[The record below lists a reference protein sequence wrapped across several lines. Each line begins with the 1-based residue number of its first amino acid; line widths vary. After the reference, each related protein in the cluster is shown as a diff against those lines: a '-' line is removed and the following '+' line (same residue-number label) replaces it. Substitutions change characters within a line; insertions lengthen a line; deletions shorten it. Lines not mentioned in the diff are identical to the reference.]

1 MENLYINHIA
11 VFVSAVMSL
20 VIGGLWFSPI
30 LFQKVWQREAGIS
43 DEQMAKLNPLK
54 TFGLT
59 LLLAWIA
66 SYNLA
71 GFLSAPGTTWKFG
84 LAAGS
89 AVGIGWVAT
98 QFIVIS
104 LFEQRSWKY
113 MAINCGYV
121 TVYFALIGFILGI
134 WR

>member
-1 MENLYINHIA
+1 MENYYINHIA
-11 VFVSAVMSL
+11 VFVCAVMSL

-43 DEQMAKLNPLK
+43 DELMARLKPLK
-54 TFGLT
+54 TFGIT
-59 LLLAWIA
+59 FLLAWIA

-84 LAAGS
+84 LAAGL
-89 AVGIGWVAT
+89 AAGVGWVAT
-98 QFIVIS
+98 QFVIIA
-104 LFEQRSWKY
+104 LFEQRSWRF

-121 TVYFALIGFILGI
+121 TVYFGVIGFILGI

>member
-11 VFVSAVMSL
+11 VFICAVMSL
-20 VIGGLWFSPI
+20 VIGGLWWSPL
-30 LFQKVWQREAGIS
+30 LFAKPWQLANGLS
-43 DEQMAKLNPLK
+43 DEQIANGSPLR

-59 LLLAWIA
+59 FLLAWLI

-71 GFLSAPGTTWKFG
+71 FFLGAPGTTWQWGVTAG
-84 LAAGS
+84 LLT
-89 AVGIGWVAT
+89 AVWVVCM
-98 QFIVIS
+98 FIIIA

-113 MAINCGYV
+113 VAINCGYIV
-121 TVYFALIGFILGI
+121 LYFAAIGFILGV

>member
-1 MENLYINHIA
+1 MARFN
-11 VFVSAVMSL
+11 
-20 VIGGLWFSPI
+20 PI
-30 LFQKVWQREAGIS
+30 
-43 DEQMAKLNPLK
+43 K
-54 TFGLT
+54 TLGLT
-59 LLLAWIA
+59 FLLAWIA

-71 GFLSAPGTTWKFG
+71 GFLSAPGVTWKFG
-84 LAAGS
+84 LGAGLAA
-89 AVGIGWVAT
+89 GIGWVAT
-98 QFIVIS
+98 QFVVIS